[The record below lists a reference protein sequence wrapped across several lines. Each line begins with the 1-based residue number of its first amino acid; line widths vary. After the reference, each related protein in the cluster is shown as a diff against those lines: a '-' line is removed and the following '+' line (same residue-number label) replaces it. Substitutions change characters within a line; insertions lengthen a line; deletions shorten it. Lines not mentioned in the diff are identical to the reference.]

1 MEWKDRESY
10 LQKTSTRDF
19 VPKEFHLLCLSNL
32 RRWNRQCWKNSDAEL
47 VFMIPQGF
55 CMKPKQMKKGL
66 NYRVTA
72 QSFFVINDPDTANKL
87 RLTEMKQGRLYL
99 GPSGENTFS
108 GSGYEI
114 KINVKDS
121 SIDDGKS
128 CTDYKRIKTTYG
140 ECIETALM
148 KNLIAWYGCLP
159 PWFPA
164 QNKTT
169 TCGAQVEMMKPNEED
184 ASKAEIQRLK
194 KGFELESSTDCLTS
208 CKRMSFEIRRLYSDP
223 YRNGLLIVRLNIDD
237 L

>member
-1 MEWKDRESY
+1 
-10 LQKTSTRDF
+10 
-19 VPKEFHLLCLSNL
+19 
-32 RRWNRQCWKNSDAEL
+32 
-47 VFMIPQGF
+47 MIPQGF
-55 CMKPKQMKKGL
+55 CMKPKQIKKGL
-66 NYRVTA
+66 NFRVTA

-87 RLTEMKQGRLYL
+87 RLTEMEQGRLYF

-128 CTDYKRIKTTYG
+128 CTNYKRIKTTYG

-164 QNKTT
+164 QNMTT
-169 TCGAQVEMMKPNEED
+169 TCGAQVEMMKED
-184 ASKAEIQRLK
+184 ASKAEILRLK
-194 KGFELESSTDCLTS
+194 KGFELKSSADCLPS
-208 CKRMSFEIRRLYSDP
+208 CKRMSFEIRQLYSDP